1 MNKKLIAIFLLFVS
15 PLYSIAQ
22 NRNLDYFITTSLN
35 NNPQLYEYQ
44 NQILS
49 NRIDSQLIVAGN
61 RIQVSGIGNTYYSP
75 VMNGFG
81 YDEVITNGQQFLALV
96 SASKQINN
104 RKNLNIQFQNLQLQR
119 DSLQVSSKITTQ
131 DIKKSIISQYILT
144 YGDQMQIGIT
154 NEVIRLLSDEETI
167 LKKLTENNVYR
178 QADYL
183 SFLVTLQQQQL
194 VRSQFIVQYKNDYA
208 SLNFLAG
215 IIDTTTVSLAPP
227 EITLE
232 RNVSYDNNPFFLKYK
247 IDSMRLINQKSTV
260 SVGYRPKV
268 SLFADAGYQSS
279 FTLTP
284 YKNFGTNVGISLSIP
299 IYDGHQKQ
307 LQYTRLDIE
316 ERTRQKK
323 KDYFTTQ
330 LTQQIYQLQQQ
341 LFELEKLSGPINKQ
355 IEYLETL
362 IGVNGKL
369 LETGDIKITDYVLAI
384 NNYIS
389 SRNLVVQNMEVRY
402 QIINQLNYW
411 NTN

>member
-1 MNKKLIAIFLLFVS
+1 MIKKLLIIFLAVS
-15 PLYSIAQ
+15 LPFFSVSQSKDL
-22 NRNLDYFITTSLN
+22 NYFINNSLN
-35 NNPQLYEYQ
+35 NNPQLYAYQ

-49 NRIDSQLIVAGN
+49 NKIDSQLIVAAN
-61 RIQVSGIGNTYYSP
+61 RIQVTGIGNSYYSP
-75 VMNGFG
+75 VINGYG

-96 SASKQINN
+96 SASKQINY
-104 RKNLNIQFQNLQLQR
+104 RKNLNIQFQNLLLQS
-119 DSLQVSSKITTQ
+119 DSLKVSSKITTQ

-144 YGDQMQIGIT
+144 YGDQLQIGIT

-167 LKKLTENNVYR
+167 LKKLTENNAYR

-194 VRSQFIVQYKNDYA
+194 VRSQFLVQYKNDYA
-208 SLNFLAG
+208 TLNFLAG
-215 IIDTTTVSLAPP
+215 IIDTTPVSLAPP

-247 IDSMRLINQKSTV
+247 IDSMRLINQKSAV

-279 FTLTP
+279 FILTP

-307 LQYTRLDIE
+307 LQFTRLDIG
-316 ERTRQKK
+316 ERTRQRQ

-330 LTQQIYQLQQQ
+330 LTQQIYQLRQQ

-369 LETGDIKITDYVLAI
+369 LATGDIKITDYVLAI
-384 NNYIS
+384 NNYVS
-389 SRNLVVQNMEVRY
+389 SRNLVVQNMEARY
-402 QIINQLNYW
+402 QIMNQLNYW

>member
-1 MNKKLIAIFLLFVS
+1 MIKKLLIIFLAVS
-15 PLYSIAQ
+15 LPFFSVSQSKDL
-22 NRNLDYFITTSLN
+22 NYFINNSLN
-35 NNPQLYEYQ
+35 NNPQLYAYQ

-49 NRIDSQLIVAGN
+49 NKIDSQLIVAAN
-61 RIQVSGIGNTYYSP
+61 RIQVTGIGNSYYSP
-75 VMNGFG
+75 VINGYG

-96 SASKQINN
+96 SASKQINY
-104 RKNLNIQFQNLQLQR
+104 RKNLNIQFQNLLLQS
-119 DSLQVSSKITTQ
+119 DSLKVSSKITTQ

-144 YGDQMQIGIT
+144 YGDQLQIGIT

-167 LKKLTENNVYR
+167 LKKLTENNAYR

-194 VRSQFIVQYKNDYA
+194 VRSQFLVQYKNDYA
-208 SLNFLAG
+208 TLNFLAG
-215 IIDTTTVSLAPP
+215 IIDTTPVSLAPP

-247 IDSMRLINQKSTV
+247 IDSMRLINQKSAV

-279 FTLTP
+279 FILTP

-307 LQYTRLDIE
+307 LQFTRLDIE
-316 ERTRQKK
+316 ERTRQRQ
-323 KDYFTTQ
+323 KDYFTIQ
-330 LTQQIYQLQQQ
+330 LTQQIYQLRQQ

-369 LETGDIKITDYVLAI
+369 LATGDIKITDYVLAI
-384 NNYIS
+384 NNYVS
-389 SRNLVVQNMEVRY
+389 SRNLVVQNMEARY
-402 QIINQLNYW
+402 QIMNQLNYW